1 MRISDW
7 SSDVCPSDLP
17 TKRYDRHLAEEGRDA
32 GIDIVRA
39 EQSKQDADRR
49 EPEDKQGAGYLERPA
64 KIRPGMVGKTFAQSR
79 IAVMHDVT
87 ARRSE
92 EHTSELQS
100 LMRNT
105 YAVFFLKKKKTQI
118 LETTIHFYIH

>member
-64 KIRPGMVGKTFAQSR
+64 KIRPGMVGTTFAQSR
-79 IAVMHDVT
+79 IAVMPDVT
-87 ARRSE
+87 ARRTVAAAALASRQAE
-92 EHTSELQS
+92 QNGRAQRMERVGQ
-100 LMRNT
+100 
-105 YAVFFLKKKKTQI
+105 AV
-118 LETTIHFYIH
+118 